1 MTIRTLLCASI
12 VVASVLF
19 PLGMA
24 AGGCAS
30 GEAPSDPTAEPS
42 PPSATASDSTVTG
55 TGTIDYIDL
64 EGGFYAIVADSGE
77 QYDPGTTLPE
87 DFHQDGLR
95 VRFEVTLRPGAI
107 TTRQW
112 GTRVV
117 VESVEE
123 M

>member
-1 MTIRTLLCASI
+1 MTIRTLRYVLIA
-12 VVASVLF
+12 VAAALVL
-19 PLGMA
+19 GIAM
-24 AGGCAS
+24 GGCAS
-30 GEAPSDPTAEPS
+30 GETSSDPATET
-42 PPSATASDSTVTG
+42 PPPPATASDSTVTG

-64 EGGFYAIVADSGE
+64 EGGFYATVADSGE
-77 QYDPGTTLPE
+77 RYDPGATLPE
-87 DFHQDGLR
+87 DVHQDGLR
-95 VRFEVTLRPGAI
+95 VRFEVTPQPGAI

>member
-1 MTIRTLLCASI
+1 MA
-12 VVASVLF
+12 VAAALS
-19 PLGMA
+19 LGIA

-30 GEAPSDPTAEPS
+30 GEPPSDPPSESSAETS

-77 QYDPGTTLPE
+77 RYDPGATLPE

-95 VRFEVTLRPGAI
+95 VRFEVTPQPGAI

>member
-1 MTIRTLLCASI
+1 MTIRTLCYVSIAAAALSLSI
-12 VVASVLF
+12 VV
-19 PLGMA
+19 
-24 AGGCAS
+24 GGCAS
-30 GEAPSDPTAEPS
+30 GEPPSDPATETSS
-42 PPSATASDSTVTG
+42 PFATASDSTVTG
-55 TGTIDYIDL
+55 TGTIDYIEP

-77 QYDPGTTLPE
+77 QYDPGATLPD

-95 VRFEVTLRPGAI
+95 VRFEVTPQPGAI

-112 GTRVV
+112 GTRVT